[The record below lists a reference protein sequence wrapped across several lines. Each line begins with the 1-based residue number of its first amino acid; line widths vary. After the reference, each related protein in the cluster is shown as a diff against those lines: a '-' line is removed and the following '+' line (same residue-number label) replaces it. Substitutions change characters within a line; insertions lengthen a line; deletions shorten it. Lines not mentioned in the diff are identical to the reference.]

1 MGSSACPPRR
11 RDLNGQRALTAVRVL
26 QMHST
31 VQRPG
36 GVRRSRERP
45 RPEHGWCAAPLII
58 FPDEVGQRA
67 AAQRWRERPRRRAR
81 EPAGVSCYVEVDP
94 DRTTPIR
101 RFQQA

>member
-1 MGSSACPPRR
+1 MAWQPRR

-26 QMHST
+26 LMRST

-67 AAQRWRERPRRRAR
+67 AAQLSGAAEATS
-81 EPAGVSCYVEVDP
+81 AGVRGEIML
-94 DRTTPIR
+94 R
-101 RFQQA
+101 